1 MAQGVVLFV
10 SLVTFVATL
19 LIGTLVWWAWV
30 EKRAS
35 ARSALAQRIG
45 VQAPAAAELLLL
57 RGTQESPLRWL
68 RTQLD
73 RAGDTRGER
82 GFLIQSAVFGLVGL
96 AGGVV
101 GGIAAGHGV
110 LGGLGL
116 LAGAIPLLLLRRRGD
131 QRSLSLTLL
140 LPDALDCIART
151 LRSGHAFSEALR
163 VAGGEQPPPIGE
175 ELLRVSEKHRLGI
188 SMEDCLESLVVRN
201 SGNFDISL
209 FVGAVQLHRETGGN
223 MVEMLDHMAEMMR
236 EQQTFKQK
244 VKALTAEVRMSA
256 VILGVLPFLVTGA
269 LAVMQPNYLLP
280 LIQTSLGNK
289 LLGVAVA
296 SLVLAGVV
304 MRRLARVEV

>member
-1 MAQGVVLFV
+1 MSFINPLSIRVV
-10 SLVTFVATL
+10 A
-19 LIGTLVWWAWV
+19 
-30 EKRAS
+30 
-35 ARSALAQRIG
+35 
-45 VQAPAAAELLLL
+45 
-57 RGTQESPLRWL
+57 
-68 RTQLD
+68 
-73 RAGDTRGER
+73 
-82 GFLIQSAVFGLVGL
+82 
-96 AGGVV
+96 
-101 GGIAAGHGV
+101 
-110 LGGLGL
+110 
-116 LAGAIPLLLLRRRGD
+116 
-131 QRSLSLTLL
+131 
-140 LPDALDCIART
+140 
-151 LRSGHAFSEALR
+151 
-163 VAGGEQPPPIGE
+163 
-175 ELLRVSEKHRLGI
+175 
-188 SMEDCLESLVVRN
+188 EDCLESLVVRN

-209 FVGAVQLHRETGGN
+209 FVGAVLLHRETGGN